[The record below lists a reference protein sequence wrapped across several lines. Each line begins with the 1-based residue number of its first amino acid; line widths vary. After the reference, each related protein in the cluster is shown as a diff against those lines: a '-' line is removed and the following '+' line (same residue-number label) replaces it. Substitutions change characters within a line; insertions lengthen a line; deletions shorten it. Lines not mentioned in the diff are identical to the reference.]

1 MRALIAVAIM
11 SVLALAGCTSDY
23 TPSYM
28 PGFGSTYNAAP
39 VASAIKTYDKT
50 FTSAASTNARPQRS
64 KDPFSVKFLS
74 NGPSLMVDT
83 ESAGNKPYFIEFRAR
98 NALSYG
104 HASVVFGKLDSNGR
118 IPTNSKGILDPRRV
132 QISGLHP
139 ATDDPAQWVKGHSV
153 PVPAETGPS
162 DGDFEDAYVTA
173 RYQVN
178 LTEQEFRKVVGIINR
193 HKNSYAYW
201 YAPNYASNCLGYI
214 GSIAKEMGL
223 KVPTV
228 PTMPKYYVQQLKAL
242 NA

>member
-1 MRALIAVAIM
+1 MRALFIVAIL
-11 SVLALAGCTSDY
+11 SILALAGCT
-23 TPSYM
+23 PS
-28 PGFGSTYNAAP
+28 YNAAP

-50 FTSAASTNARPQRS
+50 FTSAASTNSGRYQRA
-64 KDPFSVKFLS
+64 KNPFSVRFLS
-74 NGPSLMVDT
+74 RGPSVVVDRDT
-83 ESAGNKPYFIEFRAR
+83 SNYKPYFVEFRAR
-98 NALSYG
+98 NAHSYG

-118 IPTNSKGILDPRRV
+118 IPTNGKGVLDPRRV

-139 ATDDPAQWVKGHSV
+139 ATDDPKQWIKGHGV

-178 LTEQEFRKVVGIINR
+178 LTEREFRKVVAIINR
-193 HKNSYAYW
+193 HKSSYAYW

-228 PTMPKYYVQQLKAL
+228 PTMPKYYVRQLRAL